1 MKTFHCNHCSH
12 LVFYENVRCERC
24 ESLLGYVPELAE
36 ISAFED
42 AGEGNWRSLH
52 PTADGAL
59 FRQCHN
65 YAVENVCNWMIP
77 AESPDVLCRACQL
90 TRTIPNL
97 SAPDN
102 RLYWY
107 RLEMAKRRL
116 LYTLAEL
123 GLDVK
128 SRQADPEHGLA
139 FEFLEDGGDGSRV
152 MTGHDNGLIT
162 LNIAEADDAYR
173 EKVRTA
179 MGEPYRTL
187 LGHFRHETGHYY
199 FSQLVEHDPHWL
211 EPFRALF
218 GDESVDYGEALN
230 AYYRD
235 GAPADWQASYISAYA
250 TMHPWEDWAETWAHY
265 MLIVDVLDTSTAY
278 GVALLPD
285 DPSEP
290 TLTDRTPVEDASFE
304 NLMKRWFPLTYALNS
319 LNRSLGMADGYPFTL
334 AAPVLDKLRFVHR
347 VIAETG
353 DKSRPREAATPP
365 TEGAEVLAA
374 TAVESRAGVAD
385 EPVSQ
390 PASQPVSQPV
400 SQPAPLPASPSLS
413 PDVESA
419 AQPTAQ
425 AVMAGNVV
433 SQPAVPNAP
442 PPAGENVPPA
452 PQPQPTADKRASPKR
467 PAKRG

>member
-42 AGEGNWRSLH
+42 AGEGHWRSLH
-52 PTADGAL
+52 PAADGAL

-77 AESPDVLCRACQL
+77 ADSPDALCRACQL

-128 SRQADPEHGLA
+128 SRQTDPEYGLA
-139 FEFLEDGGDGSRV
+139 FEFLEDGGDGAHV

-162 LNIAEADDAYR
+162 LNIAEADDAHR
-173 EKVRTA
+173 EEVRTA

-199 FSQLVEHDPHWL
+199 FSQLVENNPRWL
-211 EPFRALF
+211 EPYRKLF

-235 GAPADWQASYISAYA
+235 GAPADWQSSFISAYA

-265 MLIVDVLDTSTAY
+265 MLIVDVLDTSTSY

-334 AAPVLDKLRFVHR
+334 AAPVVDKLRFVHR
-347 VIAETG
+347 VIAEAG
-353 DKSRPREAATPP
+353 DKSRPREAATPAGETAP
-365 TEGAEVLAA
+365 GHAA
-374 TAVESRAGVAD
+374 QAVGVAQAG
-385 EPVSQ
+385 S
-390 PASQPVSQPV
+390 
-400 SQPAPLPASPSLS
+400 PAPLSAPLPPPAQATANDAPVTPAEPPAPPVAAQAAPSS
-413 PDVESA
+413 ADVAA
-419 AQPTAQ
+419 AQPQ
-425 AVMAGNVV
+425 
-433 SQPAVPNAP
+433 
-442 PPAGENVPPA
+442 PPA
-452 PQPQPTADKRASPKR
+452 PPVVAPASATEPAGA
-467 PAKRG
+467 PAKPTPPATGTAPVPQSQ

>member
-1 MKTFHCNHCSH
+1 MKTFHCNRCSH

-36 ISAFED
+36 ISAFEEAD
-42 AGEGNWRSLH
+42 EGRWRSLH
-52 PTADGAL
+52 PRAEGAV

-77 AESPDVLCRACQL
+77 ADSPDTLCRACQL

-116 LYTLAEL
+116 LYTLAAL
-123 GLDVK
+123 GLDVP
-128 SRQADPEHGLA
+128 SRQTDPEHGLA

-162 LNIAEADDAYR
+162 LNIAEADDVHR
-173 EKVRTA
+173 EKVRSA

-199 FSQLVEHDPHWL
+199 FSQLIENNPRWI
-211 EPFRALF
+211 EPYRKLF
-218 GDESVDYGEALN
+218 GDERADYGEALT

-235 GAPADWQASYISAYA
+235 GAPAPADWQASYISAYA

-265 MLIVDVLDTSTAY
+265 MLIVDVLDTSTSY
-278 GVALLPD
+278 GLALLPD

-319 LNRSLGMADGYPFTL
+319 LNRSLGMPDGYPFTL
-334 AAPVLDKLRFVHR
+334 ASPVVDKLRFVHR
-347 VIAETG
+347 VIAAAG
-353 DKSRPREAATPP
+353 DKTQPREAAKPAADAGAVQTTLQTAAAGASPTAEAPATPP
-365 TEGAEVLAA
+365 PAA
-374 TAVESRAGVAD
+374 QPVTQDV
-385 EPVSQ
+385 VSQ
-390 PASQPVSQPV
+390 EPSQTMEQ
-400 SQPAPLPASPSLS
+400 APLPQP
-413 PDVESA
+413 
-419 AQPTAQ
+419 AQPEPVNQ
-425 AVMAGNVV
+425 AVV
-433 SQPAVPNAP
+433 SQDSEQAPAMQAVAPALQSESSTVKTAP
-442 PPAGENVPPA
+442 P
-452 PQPQPTADKRASPKR
+452 KRAAR
-467 PAKRG
+467 RR

>member
-1 MKTFHCNHCSH
+1 MKTFHCNRCSH

-42 AGEGNWRSLH
+42 AGEGRWRSLH
-52 PTADGAL
+52 AGAEGAL

-77 AESPDVLCRACQL
+77 ADSPDALCRACQL
-90 TRTIPNL
+90 TLTIPNL

-116 LYTLAEL
+116 LYTLAAL

-199 FSQLVEHDPHWL
+199 FSQLVENNPRWL
-211 EPFRALF
+211 APYRKLF
-218 GDESVDYGEALN
+218 GDERADYGEALK

-235 GAPADWQASYISAYA
+235 GAPAEWQASYISAYA

-265 MLIVDVLDTSTAY
+265 MLIVDVLDTSTSY

-319 LNRSLGMADGYPFTL
+319 LNRSLGMPDGYPFTL
-334 AAPVLDKLRFVHR
+334 AAPVVEKLRFVHR
-347 VIAETG
+347 VIEGAG
-353 DKSRPREAATPP
+353 DMSQPREAATPP
-365 TEGAEVLAA
+365 AQAA
-374 TAVESRAGVAD
+374 AQTNA
-385 EPVSQ
+385 Q
-390 PASQPVSQPV
+390 PAAPIEASPAPLQSADAAASPRQPVASEAP
-400 SQPAPLPASPSLS
+400 SQPAP
-413 PDVESA
+413 VA
-419 AQPTAQ
+419 AQA
-425 AVMAGNVV
+425 A
-433 SQPAVPNAP
+433 
-442 PPAGENVPPA
+442 
-452 PQPQPTADKRASPKR
+452 
-467 PAKRG
+467 PAKRAARRR